1 MAEIE
6 EIRKQ
11 FADLQKT
18 VTAQTARLGEQ
29 AVLLDQARQD
39 QREALSMA
47 KTVIEQQAKTQAS
60 LYIPRERKCSVAQPK
75 VNHALRG
82 GWHP

>member
-1 MAEIE
+1 MAEKE

-29 AVLLDQARQD
+29 AALLDQARQD

-47 KTVIEQQAKTQAS
+47 KTVIEIGRAH
-60 LYIPRERKCSVAQPK
+60 V
-75 VNHALRG
+75 
-82 GWHP
+82 

>member
-6 EIRKQ
+6 DIREQ

-29 AVLLDQARQD
+29 AALLDQARQD
-39 QREALSMA
+39 QKSILAISQM
-47 KTVIEQQAKTQAS
+47 S
-60 LYIPRERKCSVAQPK
+60 L
-75 VNHALRG
+75 
-82 GWHP
+82 